1 MVRTKTLNN
10 LHELISRYSTGR
22 VLDIATGRGGFVC
35 LLHEHLVGYDTIV
48 GVDYHRH
55 VLLEAYAQCLG
66 PKIAYSQMEVTRLA
80 FAPQS
85 FDMVCASASMH
96 HLENPPSALE
106 EALRTLETGGFFLLV
121 ETHRDA
127 RDEPQETAVKLHHWA
142 ADVDVERGIY
152 HLNTYSRKGLL
163 EFVEHLELADIQSH
177 DIHHPVEDPKDPD
190 TVERLRKFIDRHLA
204 LVNGTSAYSGLSE
217 RAREI
222 KHRLNTVGVRREPVV
237 AITGVKQSA
246 K

>member
-1 MVRTKTLNN
+1 MAQTKTLSN
-10 LHELISRYSTGR
+10 LHELLSRFSSGR

-80 FAPQS
+80 FAPLC

-96 HLENPPSALE
+96 HLEDPPSALQ
-106 EALRTLETGGFFLLV
+106 EALRTLRTGGLFLLV
-121 ETHRDA
+121 ETHRDS
-127 RDEPQETAVKLHHWA
+127 RDEPQKTAVMLHHWA

-152 HLNTYSRKGLL
+152 HLNTYCRKGLV
-163 EFVEHLELADIQSH
+163 EFVQHLELADIQTH
-177 DIHHPVEDPKDPD
+177 DIHHPVEDPHDLD
-190 TVERLRKFIDRHLA
+190 TIGRLSKFIDGHLA
-204 LVNGTSAYSGLSE
+204 LVEGTSAYLELSE

-222 KHRLNTVGVRREPVV
+222 KHRLKAEGVHREPVV
-237 AITGVKQSA
+237 AITGVKQ
-246 K
+246 